1 MKKLKKQIFVISF
14 LFFVFTLRSFGQ
26 ENIFD
31 SKIDEFGILNLED
44 LMARTDNLAV
54 QLQNDP
60 NLITGIFVA
69 AEPNI
74 RDFAFS
80 AKYAAMIKAYL
91 VNNRKITPDRIF
103 TVNLG
108 IDSSARNIQLH
119 TFGKDYKIYSTNR
132 NVSTPEKTVLFDT
145 RYFDNPYFK
154 TEYADLCCEIIGATE
169 YMEKASIDFLA
180 DLMSRSPQSKISLI
194 GYAGSNVF
202 DTSFINSKGKLVKRS
217 KRKLDSPQTVEKI
230 LRETKKLIVAKGID
244 ESRISFIKGGYT
256 DSTRK
261 VEIYF
266 IPQNGVIPEPKPN
279 FFPKVNKLSR
289 K

>member
-1 MKKLKKQIFVISF
+1 MKKLRKQLIVISL
-14 LFFVFTLRSFGQ
+14 LFFVFTLQTFGQ
-26 ENIFD
+26 EIIFD

-74 RDFAFS
+74 RDFAFFFFF
-80 AKYAAMIKAYL
+80 AAMIKAYL

-108 IDSSARNIQLH
+108 TDSSTRNIQLH

-132 NVSTPEKTVLFDT
+132 NVSTPVTTVLFDT
-145 RYFDNPYFK
+145 RYFDNLYFR
-154 TEYADLCCEIIGATE
+154 TEYTDLCCEIIGAAE
-169 YMEKASIDFLA
+169 YMEKTSIDFLA

-194 GYAGSNVF
+194 GYAGTNVF
-202 DTSFINSKGKLVKRS
+202 DTSFTNSKGKFVKRS

-266 IPQNGVIPEPKPN
+266 IPQNGVIPEPKPDY
-279 FFPKVNKLSR
+279 FPKLNRLSR